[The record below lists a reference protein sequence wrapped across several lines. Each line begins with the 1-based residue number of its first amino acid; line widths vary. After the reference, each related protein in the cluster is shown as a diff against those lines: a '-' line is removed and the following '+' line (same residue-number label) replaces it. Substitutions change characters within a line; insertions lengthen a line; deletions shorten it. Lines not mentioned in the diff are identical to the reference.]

1 MPYLGK
7 QPAASALVV
16 ESGSIQS
23 AEIEDGTIEDS
34 DISSDFKGLLSGS
47 AVVNAS
53 SVTAASISGSITSTG
68 SFGSL
73 KISDAH
79 QGDLLIQGDSS
90 TAQLKIRPNVNN
102 GDSELLFS
110 RYNRANAGYI
120 EYGHTADRMNFYA
133 AGPALRFSLDSSGAS
148 VNQALSVGT
157 VITAGGNISGS
168 STSTGSFGALTV
180 GTATLPSLVNAIIE
194 T

>member
-53 SVTAASISGSITSTG
+53 SVTAANISGSITSTG
-68 SFGSL
+68 SFGKVEVGDG
-73 KISDAH
+73 KI
-79 QGDLLIQGDSS
+79 
-90 TAQLKIRPNVNN
+90 
-102 GDSELLFS
+102 
-110 RYNRANAGYI
+110 
-120 EYGHTADRMNFYA
+120 
-133 AGPALRFSLDSSGAS
+133 
-148 VNQALSVGT
+148 
-157 VITAGGNISGS
+157 ITAGNMVLDADGAQIRLEDGGTEFGRLSRVS
-168 STSTGSFGALTV
+168 SD
-180 GTATLPSLVNAIIE
+180 LVIKSITNE
-194 T
+194 KDM

>member
-73 KISDAH
+73 SVADSVQGNLTLGGNLASAGELTIDAETDIVLDANGADIKLKDDGTEFGRISRVSSDLVIKSISNNNDILFKGVDA
-79 QGDLLIQGDSS
+79 SS
-90 TAQLKIRPNVNN
+90 T
-102 GDSELLFS
+102 
-110 RYNRANAGYI
+110 
-120 EYGHTADRMNFYA
+120 
-133 AGPALRFSLDSSGAS
+133 
-148 VNQALSVGT
+148 
-157 VITAGGNISGS
+157 ITA
-168 STSTGSFGALTV
+168 
-180 GTATLPSLVNAIIE
+180 
-194 T
+194 